1 LRTFTPVLILLALLA
16 VLSFVGA
23 LRGTQNLSAGAPFL
37 FGAMIAPLVI
47 DLQVVGLPRCGD
59 LGGALHAAAGVAC
72 VASSRDYQTPFR
84 LELVIFTIAAGATA
98 VNARRTA

>member
-1 LRTFTPVLILLALLA
+1 
-16 VLSFVGA
+16 
-23 LRGTQNLSAGAPFL
+23 
-37 FGAMIAPLVI
+37 MIAPLVI